1 MPSTFAHSN
10 HFSSDAIESV
20 LRLQK
25 AAARHFPKAAR
36 EMTETIRL
44 MRSAEKFNLP
54 DDGLLLDLKSYRPE
68 FEPMLR
74 LPYPLVTLEFPVK
87 TPPERGS
94 LPSSKRI
101 ILAWT
106 QDADTTF
113 KMPSA
118 PARSIYFTQ
127 VWFDD
132 EQGEWEPSPV
142 VWGFDPGE
150 LDITDGNFAVTGF
163 HHFPCHPEPYE
174 RFDEQSLNQDLQ
186 SAATPLFEFCL
197 TINCENIESELVV
210 PPEKLGAKRKN
221 NGREPFYSYHVLR
234 IPVAQSGETAIA
246 GSSLADRNSPR
257 AHWRRGHL
265 RRLSTGKV
273 VWVRHTIVGTAE
285 LGRVEK
291 SYLLEK

>member
-10 HFSSDAIESV
+10 HFSSNAIESV

-25 AAARHFPKAAR
+25 IAARQFPKAAK

-54 DDGLLLDLKSYRPE
+54 DDGVLLDLKSYRPE
-68 FEPMLR
+68 YEPMLR
-74 LPYPLVTLEFPVK
+74 LPYPLVTLEFAVR
-87 TPPERGS
+87 TPPEEGS

-101 ILAWT
+101 ILAWM
-106 QDADTTF
+106 QSADTTF

-118 PARSIYFTQ
+118 PERTIYFTQ

-142 VWGFDPGE
+142 VWGFNPSE

-174 RFDEQSLNQDLQ
+174 RFDDRSLSQDLQ

-197 TINCENIESELVV
+197 TVNCENIESELIV
-210 PPEKLGAKRKN
+210 PSEKLGAKRKK
-221 NGREPFYSYHVLR
+221 NGREPFYTYHVLR
-234 IPVAQSGETAIA
+234 IPAAQSGEATEE

-265 RRLSTGKV
+265 RRLATGKV